1 MNPPLT
7 PGQLN
12 GRVFKTSGQILCG
25 VKGTNHFRIF
35 YKFIQIKK
43 KKRTHGEAGYPK
55 QAKIAPD

>member
-35 YKFIQIKK
+35 LFHSDKK

>member
-43 KKRTHGEAGYPK
+43 KKELMVRQDTQNRQK
-55 QAKIAPD
+55 